1 MFIDETVT
9 TLATAKVFPS
19 SILSGPILIAESK
32 VETSLVAS
40 FSNKTACEDSE
51 IGTLLDIPL
60 ADYLSKAEVAI
71 LESPSTQEAQLL
83 CDDTKRIMREFH
95 PSKLKYL
102 REMKSA
108 RAARL
113 QSLLYGEVQKGQEMV
128 GVELESSIAVRMP
141 LPLPP
146 PMTNTGKSQQR
157 EEEKHSSVK
166 AHLPSIQHPN
176 DMRSTLEQVA
186 QKLLSL
192 DTQVQKLNR
201 ESAPTEKSSTTAS
214 RKQENKQYLHSLDN
228 TQVRTS

>member
-1 MFIDETVT
+1 
-9 TLATAKVFPS
+9 
-19 SILSGPILIAESK
+19 
-32 VETSLVAS
+32 
-40 FSNKTACEDSE
+40 
-51 IGTLLDIPL
+51 
-60 ADYLSKAEVAI
+60 
-71 LESPSTQEAQLL
+71 
-83 CDDTKRIMREFH
+83 
-95 PSKLKYL
+95 
-102 REMKSA
+102 MKST

-146 PMTNTGKSQQR
+146 PMTNTGKSQQK

-192 DTQVQKLNR
+192 DTQVQKLNQ
-201 ESAPTEKSSTTAS
+201 ESAPIKKSSTTTS

-228 TQVRTS
+228 AQVRTS